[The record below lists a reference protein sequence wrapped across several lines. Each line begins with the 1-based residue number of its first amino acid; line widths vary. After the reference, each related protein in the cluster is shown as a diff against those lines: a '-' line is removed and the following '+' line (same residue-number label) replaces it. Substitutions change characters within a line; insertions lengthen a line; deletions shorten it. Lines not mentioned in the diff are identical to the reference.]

1 MRRKGPYRSAEKT
14 HFPVFGPAPP
24 PPARNVNIPQL
35 FRLPTDQNA
44 TAIDA
49 GTGRGMDRRRFVALI
64 GGALAA
70 PLARAQKP
78 ARLPIL
84 GVLTPHPRETPEQRA
99 RSPIRARLKQL
110 GWVDGETVE
119 IERPDGEGR
128 EDRLPTMAEELVQKR
143 VNVIWAIG
151 PEAAVAAARATQTI
165 PIVFWGVGYPVEQ
178 GLVDSYARPGRNVTG
193 IAFATGPELPTKVL
207 EYLKEI
213 APAAKRLALVVTPSA
228 LATVKGDLYLGAR
241 PMIQTAAQ
249 HLGIEHRVH
258 EIAKVEDF
266 DATFAAIQSSRAQ
279 ALFVPGTTLTF
290 RERQRFVDFANRNRL
305 PSAFNQREFVE
316 AGGLF
321 SYGIDSWETI
331 LQTLAYVDR
340 ILRGAKPA
348 DLPVELPSKYELVIN
363 LKTGTALGI
372 TIPRLVLLRA
382 DRVIE

>member
-1 MRRKGPYRSAEKT
+1 
-14 HFPVFGPAPP
+14 
-24 PPARNVNIPQL
+24 
-35 FRLPTDQNA
+35 
-44 TAIDA
+44 
-49 GTGRGMDRRRFVALI
+49 MDRRRFVALI

-70 PLARAQKP
+70 PVSLAQKP
-78 ARLPIL
+78 SKLPTL
-84 GVLTPHPRETPEQRA
+84 GILTPQPRETPEQRA
-99 RSPIRARLKQL
+99 RSPVRARLKQL
-110 GWVDGETVE
+110 GWVPGETVE
-119 IERPDGEGR
+119 MDRPDAEGR
-128 EDRLPTMAEELVQKR
+128 EERLPAMAEELVRKR
-143 VNVIWAIG
+143 VDVIWALG

-178 GLVDSYARPGRNVTG
+178 GLVDSLARPRRNATG
-193 IAFATGPELPTKVL
+193 IAFTTGPELSTKVL

-213 APAAKRLALVVTPSA
+213 APAAKRLAVVVTPSA
-228 LATVKGDLYLGAR
+228 LATVEGDLFVGAR

-249 HLGIEHRVH
+249 HLGVEHRVH

-266 DATFAAIQSSRAQ
+266 DSMFAAIQASRAQ

-321 SYGIDSWETI
+321 SYGVDSWETI
-331 LQTLAYVDR
+331 LQTLGYVDR
-340 ILRGAKPA
+340 ILRGAKPS

-363 LKTGTALGI
+363 LKTAKALGI
-372 TIPRLVLLRA
+372 VIPQSVLIRA